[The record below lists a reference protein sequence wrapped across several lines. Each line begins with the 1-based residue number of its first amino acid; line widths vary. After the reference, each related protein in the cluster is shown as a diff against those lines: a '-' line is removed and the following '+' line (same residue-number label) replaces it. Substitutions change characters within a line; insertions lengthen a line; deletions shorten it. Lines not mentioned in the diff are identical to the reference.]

1 MKPIAKKAAGWALAL
16 VAGAATALIGPFEG
30 KRNQT
35 YLDVVGVPTVC
46 YGHTGRFAKMGASY
60 SDEECSRIL
69 AEDIEVHYNDMR
81 RCLSAKLAFWEEI
94 AALSMFF
101 NFGGTKMCPSTYFRL
116 MNAGAPPEEFCP
128 QILRWN
134 KAGGQVLRGLVRR
147 REVEYKVCMGDV
159 SLLFTSHIPETELYD
174 FFTNRVTSHFERLN

>member
-1 MKPIAKKAAGWALAL
+1 MKPIAKRAVGWAFAL

-60 SDEECSRIL
+60 TDEECSRIL

-101 NFGGTKMCPSTYFRL
+101 NFGGQLCTSTYFRL
-116 MNAGAPPEEFCP
+116 MNTGAPPEQFCP

-134 KAGGQVLRGLVRR
+134 KAGGNVLRGLVRR
-147 REVEYKVCMGDV
+147 REIEYRVCMGDI
-159 SLLFTSHIPETELYD
+159 SLLFITTIPETELYD
-174 FFTNRVTSHFERLN
+174 FFTNRVTSHYERIN